1 MPKEQNLSVP
11 VAIVLAGALI
21 AVSVYFAGHGT
32 APTTNTNTN
41 PSNPTAAAV
50 KTFVPVSASDHILG
64 SPTAKVAVVEYT
76 DLECPFCKQ
85 FHETM
90 QQVMDKYGKSGQV
103 MWVLRNF
110 PLQQLHPN
118 APKIALAAEC
128 VAELGGNTAYWN
140 FISSLFKQAPIGTF
154 FDMTK
159 LASTAGGVGVDEK
172 KFNACVSSGKYNDKV
187 QKEYNDA
194 LAAGGN
200 GTPYSVVVVV
210 KTGKTVAIPG
220 SQPLEQVIAVIDE
233 ALK

>member
-11 VAIVLAGALI
+11 IAIVLAGALV
-21 AVSVYFAGHGT
+21 AGALYFSGRGAEP
-32 APTTNTNTN
+32 ATNTVTDTTGGNT
-41 PSNPTAAAV
+41 V
-50 KTFVPVSASDHILG
+50 KTFVPVSSSDHILG
-64 SPTAKVAVVEYT
+64 NPKAPIAIVEYT

-85 FHETM
+85 FHDTM

-110 PLQQLHPN
+110 PLVQLHPN

-140 FISSLFKQAPIGTF
+140 FISSLFK
-154 FDMTK
+154 
-159 LASTAGGVGVDEK
+159 LASTASGVGVSEST
-172 KFNACVSSGKYNDKV
+172 FNACVAAGKYNAKV
-187 QKEYNDA
+187 QKEYADA
-194 LAAGGN
+194 IAAGGN
-200 GTPYSVVVVV
+200 GTPYSILVVT

-220 SQPLEQVIAVIDE
+220 SQPLAELEAVIEE

>member
-11 VAIVLAGALI
+11 IAIVVAGAMVAGALF
-21 AVSVYFAGHGT
+21 FAGRG
-32 APTTNTNTN
+32 AE
-41 PSNPTAAAV
+41 PTAQV
-50 KTFVPVSASDHILG
+50 PVDTTGGNTVNTFVPVTSADHILG
-64 SPTAKVAVVEYT
+64 NPKAKIAIVEYT

-90 QQVMDKYGKSGQV
+90 QKVMDKYGPSGEV

-118 APKIALAAEC
+118 APKIAAASEC

-140 FISSLFKQAPIGTF
+140 FINALFKQAPIGTF
-154 FDMTK
+154 TDMTK
-159 LASTAGGVGVDEK
+159 LASMAAGVGVPEAT
-172 KFNACVSSGKYNDKV
+172 FNACVSSGKYNDKV

-194 LAAGGN
+194 LAAGGT
-200 GTPYSVVVVV
+200 GTPYSIIVVM
-210 KTGKTVAIPG
+210 KTGKTIAVSG
-220 SQPLEQVIAVIDE
+220 SQPLANLEAAIDE